1 MLLSFSAFLDGGV
14 PSCTFSAP
22 FALHIFLFSLLFF
35 PFKKILFFFYFP
47 LFKKKFFEYTVCG
60 LPRNF
65 PGRRRLAWMIA
76 KEVAFSASLG
86 VFGGH
91 GMIPP
96 IYTIDERRFFL
107 RDGLGSCNADQRKRH
122 DYFRH
127 WMEKQKEK
135 RDSHIRAQG
144 RE

>member
-1 MLLSFSAFLDGGV
+1 MYIFG
-14 PSCTFSAP
+14 T
-22 FALHIFLFSLLFF
+22 FALHIFLFLFF
-35 PFKKILFFFYFP
+35 SSLFKKILFFFIS
-47 LFKKKFFEYTVCG
+47 LFLKKSSLNIPCVGCPAISRG
-60 LPRNF
+60 W
-65 PGRRRLAWMIA
+65 RRLAWMIA